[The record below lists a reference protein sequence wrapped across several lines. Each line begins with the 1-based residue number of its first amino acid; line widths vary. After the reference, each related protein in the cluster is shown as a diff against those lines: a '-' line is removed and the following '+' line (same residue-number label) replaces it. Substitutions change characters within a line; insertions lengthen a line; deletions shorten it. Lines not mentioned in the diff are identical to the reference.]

1 MNKSIIV
8 IVAIILVSMGYGA
21 GKYANPA
28 KVETKIVEVEKEKI
42 VVKTN
47 VVVKTK
53 EIKRPD
59 GTVIT
64 ETDTTDKSTT
74 ATDID
79 KEMSNTNLVIN
90 AKPNYMVSGVMGS
103 NTSNVD
109 FSYGVKLDKRAVG
122 NLFAGGMVMKN
133 SKDTFVGISVGYEF

>member
-1 MNKSIIV
+1 MNKKLLV
-8 IVAIILVSMGYGA
+8 ISAIILVSMGYGA

-42 VVKTN
+42 VTKTN

-53 EIKRPD
+53 EIKKPD
-59 GTVIT
+59 GTTIII
-64 ETDTTDKSTT
+64 TDTTDKSIT

-79 KEMSNTNLVIN
+79 KEMSSTNLTIN

-103 NTSNVD
+103 NTKNID
-109 FSYGVKLDKRAVG
+109 FSYGVKIDKRAVG
-122 NLFAGGMVMKN
+122 NLFAGGMVMQN